1 MGMNFSIINHLN
13 NIFKLV
19 AFVISYDNFYLLPDF
34 NFILEQIFQNNFDLN
49 KLIHY
54 QYLIN

>member
-13 NIFKLV
+13 NIFQLV
-19 AFVISYDNFYLLPDF
+19 AFVISYANFYLLTNF